1 MGTIIEELVGY
12 FGTQQ
17 KTATALNIDQT
28 TVSGWIRGKHSV
40 SPKIAARIESVTKG
54 AFRRSALCPDF
65 PWEPELDHPPTLN
78 ANVRPI
84 SPPGQSTD
92 GAGNPSSALAGS
104 SR

>member
-1 MGTIIEELVGY
+1 MGTIIEELVRY

-65 PWEPELDHPPTLN
+65 PWGSELDHPPTLN

-84 SPPGQSTD
+84 SAAGQSTV
-92 GAGNPSSALAGS
+92 GAGVLSSTQQATP
-104 SR
+104 